1 MVSEIDVIKSQIA
14 YLQVWLGIMV
24 VTDISLFSWLI
35 TNAGAAS
42 LQLVLGCSVA
52 VIVITAGI
60 VFLHR
65 RIERHIASLREL

>member
-1 MVSEIDVIKSQIA
+1 MSELDVIKSQIA

-24 VTDISLFSWLI
+24 VTDISLFSWLV
-35 TNAGAAS
+35 TNAGDEP
-42 LQLVLGCSVA
+42 LRLVLGCSIAAVA
-52 VIVITAGI
+52 ITAGI